1 LASSSLLCSCGQNYG
16 ERPPVFSVANEEEG
30 SLETA
35 LQTSQRDPTSIHT
48 LRVPVNGGEVSLL
61 TAVIMLE
68 EYADIEL
75 VLNRVGADIIKASDQ
90 EKGGIFTHSSK
101 IVI

>member
-1 LASSSLLCSCGQNYG
+1 
-16 ERPPVFSVANEEEG
+16 
-30 SLETA
+30 
-35 LQTSQRDPTSIHT
+35 
-48 LRVPVNGGEVSLL
+48 VPVNGGEVSLL

-90 EKGGIFTHSSK
+90 EKGGIFTHFSK